1 MRDDFAFYRKPKK
14 SLFSLGDPLG
24 RPQAWFGQ
32 YAPIQNGVLT
42 EIFELLW
49 CFFAKNTEKRTLQHT
64 GATQSGPNC
73 VIVLPQCMPRHPR
86 HFPRGPCP
94 WWCLGSPSCLGVSSI
109 TYPLCYRCYQG
120 LLTDYTG
127 VCMGCYCSLLTDL
140 SSVCM
145 GCYWVLVWSL
155 TRVY

>member
-49 CFFAKNTEKRTLQHT
+49 LKTAKNRKKP
-64 GATQSGPNC
+64 TQK
-73 VIVLPQCMPRHPR
+73 
-86 HFPRGPCP
+86 
-94 WWCLGSPSCLGVSSI
+94 
-109 TYPLCYRCYQG
+109 G
-120 LLTDYTG
+120 L
-127 VCMGCYCSLLTDL
+127 
-140 SSVCM
+140 
-145 GCYWVLVWSL
+145 
-155 TRVY
+155 